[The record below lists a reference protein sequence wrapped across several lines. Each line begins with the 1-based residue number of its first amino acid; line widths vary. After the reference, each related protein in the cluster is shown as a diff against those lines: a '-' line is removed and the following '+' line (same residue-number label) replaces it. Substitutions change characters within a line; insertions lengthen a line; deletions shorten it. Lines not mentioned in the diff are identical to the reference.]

1 LQGPKPI
8 VYRQTNLSV
17 KNYQNGYKMK
27 RIQWLGTSLN
37 AVREFP
43 DDARAMVGTE
53 LRQIQNGLM
62 PSDFKPMTTVGAGVF
77 EIRLRAGNQYRV
89 IYVAKFSEAVYVLH
103 AFVKKTQK
111 TAAPDLE
118 LAHNRYN
125 ALLNTRKAGKQ
136 S

>member
-1 LQGPKPI
+1 
-8 VYRQTNLSV
+8 
-17 KNYQNGYKMK
+17 
-27 RIQWLGTSLN
+27 
-37 AVREFP
+37 
-43 DDARAMVGTE
+43 MVGTA

-62 PSDFKPMTTVGAGVF
+62 PSDFKPMMIVGAGVF
-77 EIRLRAGNQYRV
+77 EIRVRAGNQYRV

-111 TAAPDLE
+111 TAAPDLS

-125 ALLNTRKAGKQ
+125 ALLNTRKAGNQ

>member
-1 LQGPKPI
+1 
-8 VYRQTNLSV
+8 
-17 KNYQNGYKMK
+17 
-27 RIQWLGTSLN
+27 
-37 AVREFP
+37 
-43 DDARAMVGTE
+43 MVGTE

-77 EIRLRAGNQYRV
+77 EIRVRAGNQYRV

-125 ALLNTRKAGKQ
+125 AVLNTRKAGKQ